1 MKINLARMKQ
11 IVGSISEFEFKKQ
24 NLDVD
29 LKREGIKTI
38 GPVKVKGKIENLG
51 DRILQASG
59 QIEVDAQGLCSR
71 CLTQTQIRLL
81 IDFSLKF
88 SDMITNVES
97 EEEDII
103 PFTGDEI
110 DLYPQVVNEVILNWP
125 GQILCK
131 TDCKGLCPNCG
142 ANLNTTACKCKRE
155 HIDPR
160 LAVLKQL
167 LKSE

>member
-1 MKINLARMKQ
+1 MKLNLARMKQ

-24 NLDVD
+24 TLDLD

-38 GPVKVKGKIENLG
+38 GPVRVKGKIENLG

-59 QIEVDAQGLCSR
+59 QIEVVAQELCSR
-71 CLTQTQIRLL
+71 CLAQTQIRLL

-88 SDMITNVES
+88 SDTISDLES

-110 DLYPQVVNEVILNWP
+110 NLYPQIVNEVILNWP

-131 TDCKGLCPNCG
+131 IDCKGLCPKCG
-142 ANLNTTACKCKRE
+142 ANLNTTVCKCKTE
-155 HIDPR
+155 NIDPR

>member
-110 DLYPQVVNEVILNWP
+110 DLYPQVVNEVILNCQGRFYARLIVRGYAP
-125 GQILCK
+125 IAEQI
-131 TDCKGLCPNCG
+131 
-142 ANLNTTACKCKRE
+142 
-155 HIDPR
+155 
-160 LAVLKQL
+160 
-167 LKSE
+167 